1 MNKDHL
7 QEAAILAVRGAM
19 NITRSLQ
26 YELLNNDTAFKEDES
41 PVTIADYAAQA
52 YINGALTKASPDIPI
67 MGEEDADDLRSN
79 PEMLSR
85 ISAIVNRETPM
96 TETEV
101 ADYIDLGSYPGG
113 AEGTFWTLD
122 PIDGTK
128 GFLRGDQYAI
138 ALGLIVDGKVMMG
151 LLGCPNLVSP
161 NSGEKGFL
169 AYAVD
174 GQGAFE
180 ISEDGTTFPLQ
191 VDECSS
197 LDEARLCESV
207 ESGHSSHSASFQI
220 AEKLGIKKEPYRID
234 SQCKYAAVAF
244 AAASIYLRL
253 PVKKGYEEKIWDH
266 AGGYKIVEEAG
277 GTLTDIHGNA
287 LDFSLGHTL
296 KNNEGVIAT
305 NGQFHKEV
313 VDAVV
318 EVISARRA
326 AAEA

>member
-1 MNKDHL
+1 MNTDHL
-7 QEAAILAVRGAM
+7 LEAAISAVRGAM
-19 NITRSLQ
+19 NITRSVQ
-26 YELLNNDTAFKEDES
+26 HELLNNDTAFKEDES

-52 YINGALTKASPDIPI
+52 FINGALCKAAPEIPI
-67 MGEEDADDLRSN
+67 MGEEDADDLHAN
-79 PEMLSR
+79 PEMLKR
-85 ISAIVNRETPM
+85 ISAIVNNEVSM

-101 ADYIDLGSYPGG
+101 AEFIDLGNYPGG
-113 AEGTFWTLD
+113 AEGVFWTLD

-138 ALGLIVDGKVMMG
+138 ALGLIIDGKVMMG

-180 ISEDGTTFPLQ
+180 ISENGDIYPLK
-191 VDECSS
+191 VDRCDKLE
-197 LDEARLCESV
+197 DARLCESV

-220 AEKLGIKKEPYRID
+220 AEKLGIKNEPYRID

-244 AAASIYLRL
+244 GAASIYLRL
-253 PVKKGYEEKIWDH
+253 PVKKGYQEKIWDH

-277 GTLTDIHGNA
+277 GTLSDIHGMK
-287 LDFSLGHTL
+287 LDFSQGHTL
-296 KNNEGVIAT
+296 QNNEGVIAT
-305 NGQFHKEV
+305 NGQFHQEV
-313 VDAVV
+313 VDTVV
-318 EVISARRA
+318 EVIRARRA
-326 AAEA
+326 TAE